1 MSGPGTQ
8 AQLDATIARLDQ
20 SLVDSLANQQAFKR
34 RVHAELSTILAN
46 LAACADAVARVG
58 PSAAPAAIDLRRQ
71 IDAVDRL
78 RNGVDGHRLDE
89 NDVEDTISNVRANAA
104 NIRFDT
110 EANRANFVAAP
121 PGYPRPIGYRRPIPL
136 IVPRSGSDGSAR
148 SDGTGT
154 SRGWLSGFPSLFG
167 STSSRSPARSSEDG
181 FAELRDIA
189 RPASAGIS
197 SDRPPS
203 AGISSDRPPSAGIS
217 SDRPP
222 SAGISSRPANYSAPL
237 DPRLGDDPFGIGHTT
252 DAAWRSPLNSSTR
265 RPGTGG
271 RTRKRR
277 R

>member
-1 MSGPGTQ
+1 MLRPSRPGTI
-8 AQLDATIARLDQ
+8 ADLDATIVRLNQ
-20 SLVDSLANQQAFKR
+20 SLVDSLNNQRRFKQQ
-34 RVHAELSTILAN
+34 VHSDLNAILGR
-46 LAACADAVARVG
+46 LAACADAVARVSG
-58 PSAAPAAIDLRRQ
+58 PSAAPAIIDLRTQ
-71 IDAVDRL
+71 LDNLDAAIA
-78 RNGVDGHRLDE
+78 GIDGHRLSQTDVDE
-89 NDVEDTISNVRANAA
+89 AIAPVISQERNM
-104 NIRFDT
+104 RFDT
-110 EANRANFVAAP
+110 DANRQAFRRAP
-121 PGYPRPIGYRRPIPL
+121 SVYNSTDGRSPRAFGTRS
-136 IVPRSGSDGSAR
+136 SGSDGSAR
-148 SDGTGT
+148 SDGSAGSDGTGT

-167 STSSRSPARSSEDG
+167 STSSRSEDG

-189 RPASAGIS
+189 RPA
-197 SDRPPS
+197 S